1 MRKIFTILVII
12 LLLCD
17 IYIVFDVMG
26 DFRWWLRAIV
36 MLPTVLFCVVLLKMF
51 IEGKIR
57 HKVLNKL
64 FGLSMCIV
72 VPTFIFT
79 LFSLIGTIVGGSVSS
94 LPLIFNI
101 VGLLAAV
108 VWIAMMLYGMN
119 VGWNKVKVDRVT
131 IKSPKIKKS
140 FDGYKVVHLS
150 DFHLGTYD
158 STPDTV
164 KLIVDTVN
172 SLEPDLIVFT
182 GDLVN
187 TCSAEVVRFKDML
200 CKMKARDGI
209 YSVLGNHDYC
219 LYREYR
225 APFTPAKELAKIIET
240 QQEMGWNLLR
250 NESVII
256 ERGEDCIAVAGV
268 DNAGSKMFPDYSDLP
283 KAMEGLSDDY
293 FTILLSHDP
302 SHWRREVLKTT
313 GIDLTLSGH
322 THAMQFKIGKWS
334 PSQWSYREWG
344 GLYEH
349 EDQKMYVSTGI
360 GQNIAFRF
368 GIMPRIVL
376 LTLESE

>member
-1 MRKIFTILVII
+1 MKKIFTILVII

-17 IYIVFDVMG
+17 IYIVFDVMA
-26 DFRWWLRAIV
+26 DCRWWLRVPV
-36 MLPTVLFCVVLLKMF
+36 MVPTVWFCVVLLKMF

-79 LFSLIGTIVGGSVSS
+79 LFSIIGGVIGRAVPS
-94 LPLIFNI
+94 LPLVFNI
-101 VGLLAAV
+101 AGLLAAV
-108 VWIAMMLYGMN
+108 VWIGIMLYGMN
-119 VGWNKVKVDRVT
+119 VGWSKVKVERVE

-140 FDGYKVVHLS
+140 FDGYRVIHLS

-158 STPDTV
+158 TTPETV

-172 SLEPDLIVFT
+172 SLEADLIVFT

-187 TCSAEVVRFKDML
+187 TCSAEVTRFKDVL

-209 YSVLGNHDYC
+209 LSVLGNHDYC

-240 QQEMGWNLLR
+240 QQEMGWRLLR
-250 NESVII
+250 NEAVVIA
-256 ERGEDCIAVAGV
+256 RGEDRIAVAGV

-283 KAMEGLSDDY
+283 KAVDGLSNDD

-313 GIDLTLSGH
+313 DIDLMLAGH
-322 THAMQFKIGKWS
+322 THAMQFKIGNWS

-349 EDQKMYVSTGI
+349 DGQKMYVSTGI

-376 LTLESE
+376 LTLESA

>member
-17 IYIVFDVMG
+17 IYIFFDVMG
-26 DFRWWLRAIV
+26 DCRWWLRAVV
-36 MLPTVLFCVVLLKMF
+36 MLPTVYFCVVLLKMF

-79 LFSLIGTIVGGSVSS
+79 LFSLVGTIFGGAV
-94 LPLIFNI
+94 PMIFNI

-119 VGWNKVKVDRVT
+119 VGWSKVKIDREA

-140 FDGYKVVHLS
+140 FDGYRVVHLS

-187 TCSAEVVRFKDML
+187 TCAAEVVRFKDVL
-200 CKMKARDGI
+200 SKMKARDGI
-209 YSVLGNHDYC
+209 FSVLGNHDYC

-225 APFTPAKELAKIIET
+225 APFTPAKELAKIIDT
-240 QQEMGWNLLR
+240 QEEMGWHLLR
-250 NESVII
+250 NEAVII
-256 ERGEDCIAVAGV
+256 ERGEDCIAVVGV

-283 KAMEGLSDDY
+283 KAVEGLKDDY

-349 EDQKMYVSTGI
+349 EGQKMYVSTGI

-376 LTLESE
+376 LTLKSE